1 MRISGLFFF
10 LLVLLAGCAAKG
22 TEASSSSEPL
32 TLAAWKVLPPETK
45 YEIDTY
51 ERLKQGEPKLQDQR
65 EWDKF
70 ARTVVL
76 PAKKREFPKGMAQK

>member
-1 MRISGLFFF
+1 MRAIRAMFYF
-10 LLVLLAGCAAKG
+10 LLVVLAGCAARG

-32 TLAAWKVLPPETK
+32 TLAAWKALPPETK
-45 YEIDTY
+45 YEIDTF

-76 PAKKREFPKGMAQK
+76 PAKKREYPQGRQ